1 MKDAGFDVLYIRVIR
16 ENFESPLTEEQ
27 QKHPSETALDEYEAD
42 VMLYNDSTL
51 DDLKYSVERLT
62 DVLVQMPLQVR
73 EEKKESCQD

>member
-1 MKDAGFDVLYIRVIR
+1 M
-16 ENFESPLTEEQ
+16 TEEQ

-73 EEKKESCQD
+73 EEKDV